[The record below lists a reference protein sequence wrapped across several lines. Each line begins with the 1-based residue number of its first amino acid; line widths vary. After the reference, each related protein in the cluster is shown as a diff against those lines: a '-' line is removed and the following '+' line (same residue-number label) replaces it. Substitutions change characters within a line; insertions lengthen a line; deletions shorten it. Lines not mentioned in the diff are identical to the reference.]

1 MSSMLT
7 VVGIE
12 VNPSLDE
19 KGWSVRI
26 GESSWRFS
34 RYEFAR
40 QFADRLLENNFAEV
54 IMEHAHNH
62 TWERCRPEVCKGA
75 LWQIIQGIE

>member
-1 MSSMLT
+1 ML
-7 VVGIE
+7 VKNGIKVE
-12 VNPSLDE
+12 PSLDE

-26 GESSWRFS
+26 GESHWRFAKM
-34 RYEFAR
+34 EFAL
-40 QFADRLLENNFAEV
+40 QFADKLTEDNFAEV

-62 TWERCRPEVCKGA
+62 TWERCQPEVCKGA